1 MPIRPAPKWG
11 CATTAMALAYR
22 TELKSGSNRTS
33 KATFDKPVVFLSW
46 TRRSAK
52 APKGAATSI
61 RSYTTPVPREV
72 QP

>member
-1 MPIRPAPKWG
+1 MPIRPAPKRG
-11 CATTAMALAYR
+11 CATSAMAPAYR
-22 TELKSGSNRTS
+22 TELKSGSDRTS
-33 KATFDKPVVFLSW
+33 KARFDKPAVYLSW

-52 APKGAATSI
+52 APKGAATPI